1 MPSFPYAQ
9 TNIQLFNQLRR
20 EGYSDAEL
28 ALLRNAYEL
37 TLHLHT
43 GRFLASGRT
52 HIAHVVGTAS
62 ILCSLHLPADV
73 VAAGLVHNVYETGD
87 FGCGS
92 KGISR
97 AKRKRVRQTVGEQVE
112 EYAYRFLAL
121 RLNPRTLSTI
131 SDDPDAL
138 DSTDRYAFLIELAE
152 RLDHHLSHGG
162 LEKYRKHMN
171 RNGHLLVGIA
181 EKLGF
186 ADLAAEMQKA
196 LAKPNAGRV
205 FVKPID
211 PSSPNRS
218 RVVAPRSYR
227 KRLRVACRQEMIRQ
241 FRYLR
246 STIGMRTRLGRLV
259 RWFRGLCLSKQA

>member
-9 TNIQLFNQLRR
+9 TNIQLFNQLQR

-28 ALLRNAYEL
+28 ALVRNAYEL
-37 TLHLHT
+37 TVDLHT

-62 ILCSLHLPADV
+62 ILGSPHPPADV
-73 VAAGLVHNVYETGD
+73 VAAGLIHNVYGSGE

-97 AKRKRVRQTVGEQVE
+97 AKRKRVRQIVGEQVE
-112 EYAYRFLAL
+112 EYVYRFLAL
-121 RLNPRTLSTI
+121 RLNPRTLSI
-131 SDDPDAL
+131 IGNDPDAL
-138 DSTDRYAFLIELAE
+138 DSTDRHAFLIELAE
-152 RLDHHLSHGG
+152 RLDHHLSHDG
-162 LEKYRKHMN
+162 LEKYQKHMD
-171 RNGHLLVGIA
+171 RSGQLMVGIA

-196 LAKPNAGRV
+196 LTDRNPGKV
-205 FVKPID
+205 FVRPID

-227 KRLRVACRQEMIRQ
+227 RRLRVACRQEVVRE

-246 STIGMRTRLGRLV
+246 STIGMRRRLGRLV
-259 RWFRGLCLSKQA
+259 RWFRGLCFPKQA